1 MDNIALYIR
10 ISVDDDIGNDESFS
24 IVNQRLFLND
34 FLKKKE
40 MTEKYNVTEYID
52 DGYTGTNFQRP
63 QFRKML
69 YDINI
74 GLINCIIVKDFSR
87 FARNY
92 VDITDYL
99 CNYFPLNHIR
109 FISVNDSFDSKFD
122 DPTQMSVSF
131 KNLMYDYY
139 SKDISQKVRS
149 GVYELMKKGNFI
161 GSKPPYRYK
170 IDNKG
175 KIRKLIVDEESSKVV
190 KRIFTM
196 LADGFT
202 TIEIASQFNSEK
214 IMTPSQYRIYKGYQK
229 SGKTVKSF
237 WDTNSVRGVANNVQ
251 YTGKLVNAKKMVK
264 EIGSANFKSLPKE
277 NHIVTEN
284 AHEAIVSDEIFQL
297 AQKCIKNNFKKFYK
311 TSGYK
316 QYKQPMSKQLFLKKI
331 KCAYCGYVMY
341 YNHTPKNPKYYCKN
355 GKVGYSEEC
364 NHVVV
369 LEKEIENYIESQLN
383 QYIKIMV
390 NRHKVKSILIE
401 KQKKENE
408 SKKNKLTKLKKSL
421 NGLKKIQVIN
431 YENFLDEKI
440 TRKVYKEKQN
450 ELESEIKAVNCQIED
465 INSFCQTTSKT
476 LAESGNATI
485 NLFINKNEN
494 ISLNR
499 EIIDE
504 LVKEVIIYS
513 DDCFEVV
520 WKFKDFIK

>member
-10 ISVDDDIGNDESFS
+10 ISVDDDIGNNESFS

-34 FLKKKE
+34 FLKKE

-99 CNYFPLNHIR
+99 CNYFPLNQVR

-122 DPTQMSVSF
+122 DPTQMNVSF

-149 GVYELMKKGNFI
+149 SVYELMKKGNFI
-161 GSKPPYRYK
+161 GSKPLYGYK
-170 IDNKG
+170 IDNTG
-175 KIRKLIVDEESSKVV
+175 KIRKLIVDEESSKAV

-202 TIEIASQFNSEK
+202 PIEIATQFNKEK

-229 SGKTVKSF
+229 SDKTVKSF
-237 WDTNSVRGVANNVQ
+237 WDTNAVRGIANNVQ
-251 YTGKLVNAKKMVK
+251 YTGKLVNAKTMTK
-264 EIGSANFKSLPKE
+264 EIGATNAKSLPKE

-284 AHEAIVSDEIFQL
+284 AHEAIVSEEIFL
-297 AQKCIKNNFKKFYK
+297 VAQKCIKNNYKKFYK
-311 TSGYK
+311 TSGHK
-316 QYKQPMSKQLFLKKI
+316 QYKHSMSRQLFLKKV

-341 YNHTPKNPKYYCKN
+341 YNDTPKNPKYYCKN
-355 GKVGYSEEC
+355 GKVGYLEEC
-364 NHVVV
+364 NHLVV
-369 LEKEIENYIESQLN
+369 LEKEIENFIASQLN
-383 QYIKIMV
+383 QYIKVMV
-390 NRHKVKSILIE
+390 NRNKVKSIQIE

-408 SKKNKLTKLKKSL
+408 LKKYKLTKLKKSL
-421 NGLKKIQVIN
+421 NGLKKIQVMN

-440 TRKVYKEKQN
+440 TRKMYEEKQN

-465 INSFCQTTSKT
+465 ISSFCQTTSKPLT
-476 LAESGNATI
+476 ESGNTI
-485 NLFINKNEN
+485 INSFINKNEN
-494 ISLNR
+494 ITLTR

-504 LVKEVIIYS
+504 LVKEVLIYS
-513 DDCFEVV
+513 QDCFEVV
-520 WKFKDFIK
+520 WKFEDFIK